1 MMMYQKPWM
10 LIKKMKI
17 FNWFK
22 NENNWKTLNKKLPT
36 ILIFY
41 PVLISV
47 IYLTVISKDRY
58 ISTAQVTV
66 KKPADATNG
75 ALNIGLLMGSSTPS
89 STEDVLYLKNYIF
102 SAGMLNAIDKELDLK
117 NEFSNSGLDILNG
130 LPSHITKEA
139 YLRFF
144 QNHVKASIDDKTG
157 LLNIET
163 DAFTPEFALKFNK
176 AILKESERFINEL
189 SHKIVQEQLS
199 FAEQQVQEAFIKLN
213 HSKQAVLD
221 YQNKYGLL
229 DPLSQ
234 AEAAS
239 KMITEMEGQKV
250 QLETQLRNELTFLKE
265 NTPQVTSTKNALN
278 SLNQQIEQERGK
290 VAAPKGPNN
299 IQLNELAAQYQL
311 IKGQLDFDASVYKT
325 ALSAAEK
332 TRIETAHKLKILS
345 VVIAPQ
351 QAEEAEYPHRIYI
364 LFSLLLS
371 CLLLFGT
378 IKLILAVIEDHRD

>member
-1 MMMYQKPWM
+1 
-10 LIKKMKI
+10 MKI

-22 NENNWKTLNKKLPT
+22 QEKNWMKTKKQLPRMLIVYP
-36 ILIFY
+36 ILISLF
-41 PVLISV
+41 
-47 IYLTVISKDRY
+47 YLTFISKDRY
-58 ISTAQVTV
+58 ISIAQITV
-66 KKPADATNG
+66 KKPSDATSS

-89 STEDVLYLKNYIF
+89 STEDVLYLKSYIL
-102 SAGMLNAIDKELDLK
+102 STGMLNAVDKELNLK
-117 NEFSNSGLDILNG
+117 QAFSESGLDILNG
-130 LPSHITKEA
+130 LPQDLTKES
-139 YLRFF
+139 YLRFY
-144 QNHVKASIDDKTG
+144 QDHVKVSIDDKTG
-157 LLNIET
+157 LLNIQT
-163 DAFTPEFALKFNK
+163 DAFTPDFSLKFNQ

-189 SHKIVQEQLS
+189 SHRIVQEQLA

-250 QLETQLRNELTFLKE
+250 QLETQLRNQLTFLKE

-278 SLNQQIEQERGK
+278 SLNQQIEQERAK

-311 IKGQLDFDASVYKT
+311 IKGQLDFDTSVYKT

-332 TRIETAHKLKILS
+332 TRIETAQKLKILS

-351 QAEEAEYPHRIYI
+351 QSEEAEYPHRIYI
-364 LFSLLLS
+364 LFSLLIS

>member
-1 MMMYQKPWM
+1 
-10 LIKKMKI
+10 MKI

-22 NENNWKTLNKKLPT
+22 QEKNWIKIKKNLPRVF
-36 ILIFY
+36 IVY
-41 PVLISV
+41 PVFISLF
-47 IYLTVISKDRY
+47 YLTFISKDRY
-58 ISTAQVTV
+58 ISTAQITV
-66 KKPADATNG
+66 KKPSDATSS

-89 STEDVLYLKNYIF
+89 STEDVLYLKSYIL
-102 SAGMLNAIDKELDLK
+102 STGMLNAIDKELNLK
-117 NEFSNSGLDILNG
+117 QAFSESGLDILNG
-130 LPSHITKEA
+130 LPRDLTKES
-139 YLRFF
+139 YLRFY
-144 QNHVKASIDDKTG
+144 QDHVKVSIDEKTG

-163 DAFTPEFALKFNK
+163 DAFTPEFALKFNQ

-250 QLETQLRNELTFLKE
+250 QLETQLRNQLTFLKE

-278 SLNQQIEQERGK
+278 SLNQQIEQERAK

-332 TRIETAHKLKILS
+332 TRIETAQKLKILS